1 MAEHPAV
8 SEQRKRKLKAA
19 KRQTPGLLAFV
30 ADETGLLKEVTATE
44 SKPAVRRFRAQD
56 RTKAIQD
63 MCFAPTAVGE
73 LEKEVRKE
81 GGKCCMCTVDAVNDT
96 TSVMNHVVYRT
107 CGGHDNPHLQQ
118 HRSSL

>member
-81 GGKCCMCTVDAVNDT
+81 VENAACALWM
-96 TSVMNHVVYRT
+96 
-107 CGGHDNPHLQQ
+107 LLIIQQ
-118 HRSSL
+118 PL